1 MTNATTAAIA
11 RAKIDP
17 PRPRKAAEKSRGDV
31 PPVNVLE
38 LGRPLRVRYWPAQE
52 CFRTAQRR
60 CARIPA
66 APCGVV
72 GLKPTFGR
80 VSVRGVSPLSWNL
93 DPVGPM
99 ARRASDLA
107 PLLLAVA
114 GFDPGDTYSVD
125 IAVDDYVS
133 DLVRGVEGWRV
144 SFASEAS
151 VEAVER
157 KWGGP
162 FARQRKSS
170 PGSERASGKWA
181 SPQTD

>member
-1 MTNATTAAIA
+1 M
-11 RAKIDP
+11 
-17 PRPRKAAEKSRGDV
+17 
-31 PPVNVLE
+31 
-38 LGRPLRVRYWPAQE
+38 
-52 CFRTAQRR
+52 
-60 CARIPA
+60 
-66 APCGVV
+66 
-72 GLKPTFGR
+72 
-80 VSVRGVSPLSWNL
+80 RGVSPLSWNL

-133 DLVRGVEGWRV
+133 DLARGVEGWRV

-170 PGSERASGKWA
+170 PGSERASREVDVPRLAEAGRA
-181 SPQTD
+181 MGS